1 MPPGLGDAGGVLVS
15 FEEPAVLL
23 GLALLRLAAL
33 VYSAIQR
40 RRKREAAAFANPA
53 LMPNLAPRL
62 PGWRRHVPALLLLLA
77 AGALVVALAKP
88 QRTVAAPQPPATARP
103 RAAPV
108 GLVHDVSGSMRADD
122 VEPSRLSAAV
132 KSAKILADKI
142 PDNFRLGLITF
153 SDYAE
158 QIVAPT
164 TDRGSVESALDRMV
178 ADGGT
183 AMGDGLQRGIQAAR
197 TPVPT
202 ESGKGTRRLPAVI
215 VLLSDGKNTSGG
227 ENPLDVA
234 AEAKQFHIP
243 VYTIALGTPT
253 GEVVQQ
259 DPFGFTQRIPVPPDK
274 ETLKQIAKITGGKFF
289 EALSAD
295 DAEQIYPKIG
305 TRLSSKPIKEE
316 VTVAF
321 AWGAL
326 VLLVVGGGLGVRWFG
341 RPV

>member
-1 MPPGLGDAGGVLVS
+1 VM
-15 FEEPAVLL
+15 
-23 GLALLRLAAL
+23 
-33 VYSAIQR
+33 
-40 RRKREAAAFANPA
+40 
-53 LMPNLAPRL
+53 
-62 PGWRRHVPALLLLLA
+62 
-77 AGALVVALAKP
+77 
-88 QRTVAAPQPPATARP
+88 
-103 RAAPV
+103 
-108 GLVHDVSGSMRADD
+108 LVHDVSGSMRADD
-122 VEPSRLSAAV
+122 VEPNRLTAAV
-132 KSAKILADKI
+132 ESAKVLADRI
-142 PDNFRLGLITF
+142 PDNFRLGLVTF

-164 TDRGSVESALDRMV
+164 TDRGSVEAALDRMV

-183 AMGDGLQRGIQAAR
+183 AMGDGLARGIQAAR

-202 ESGKGTRRLPAVI
+202 EDGRGTRRLPAVI

-227 ENPLDVA
+227 ANPLDIA
-234 AEAKQFHIP
+234 AQAKQFRIP

-253 GEVVQQ
+253 GEVIQQ

-274 ETLKQIAKITGGKFF
+274 ETLRAIARATDGKFF

-295 DAEQIYPKIG
+295 DAEQIYSKIG

-321 AWGAL
+321 AGGAL
-326 VLLVVGGGLGVRWFG
+326 LLLLLGGGLGMRWFG

>member
-1 MPPGLGDAGGVLVS
+1 MS
-15 FEEPAVLL
+15 FREPAVLL
-23 GLALLRLAAL
+23 GLALLPLALL
-33 VYSAIQR
+33 VYAAIGR
-40 RRKREAAAFANPA
+40 RRTREAAAFANPA
-53 LMPNLAPRL
+53 LMPNLVPTL
-62 PGWRRHVPALLLLLA
+62 PGWRRHVPMLLILLA
-77 AGALVVALAKP
+77 AAALVVALARP
-88 QRTVAAPQPPATARP
+88 QRTVAAPQ
-103 RAAPV
+103 RAATV
-108 GLVHDVSGSMRADD
+108 MLVHDVSGSMRADD
-122 VEPSRLSAAV
+122 VEPNRLTAAV
-132 KSAKILADKI
+132 ESAKVLADRI
-142 PDNFRLGLITF
+142 PDNFRLGLVTF

-164 TDRGSVESALDRMV
+164 TDRGSVEAALDRMV

-183 AMGDGLQRGIQAAR
+183 AMGDGLARGIQAAR

-202 ESGKGTRRLPAVI
+202 EDGRGTRRLPAVI

-227 ENPLDVA
+227 ANPLDIA
-234 AEAKQFHIP
+234 AQAKQFRIP

-253 GEVVQQ
+253 GEVIQQ

-274 ETLKQIAKITGGKFF
+274 ETLRAIARATDGKFF

-295 DAEQIYPKIG
+295 DAEQIYSKIG

-321 AWGAL
+321 AGGAL
-326 VLLVVGGGLGVRWFG
+326 LLLLLGGGLGMRWFG